1 MPEKNDRRT
10 IFGWCMYDWANSAF
24 ATTVLA
30 ALLPAYFAGEVVGPE
45 GVAIG
50 GTIYSATT
58 LWGFVVAF
66 AAFLTFIIAPV
77 LGAISD
83 FSATK
88 KKFLLSFAYG
98 GSLFTTLLF
107 FWRTS
112 LIFTLAPGSVLR
124 TASTRS
130 SGVRIFSSPKY

>member
-1 MPEKNDRRT
+1 
-10 IFGWCMYDWANSAF
+10 MYDWANSAF

-107 FWRTS
+107 FCRS
-112 LIFTLAPGSVLR
+112 GDVIKTLLFFIAGFILLSFVNEEKAR
-124 TASTRS
+124 RAKDA
-130 SGVRIFSSPKY
+130 GAF